1 MKAIERRAEEKNRI
15 TNRDG
20 EREREREREA
30 SSINKVKG
38 KM

>member
-20 EREREREREA
+20 EREQERERGIKYKQ
-30 SSINKVKG
+30 S
-38 KM
+38 